1 MWVSRNRNNSI
12 ACSGIVN
19 KLAKLQLEIPHKI
32 YSVPSEVN
40 YLADIFLRAFH
51 TSRFL
56 DKSVFSLSKVQANKI
71 PPLTDPFVL
80 EEEVLYQYFAQPL
93 RAEKNDN
100 YPRRRPKIST
110 PKPIKKLYKLF
121 QDCTPEQKY
130 LLALRRLHGE
140 DDNISSESPQKTELE
155 NSAIRVIEEKDKPLF
170 RNFCRRVISDAV
182 EEEMQRIN
190 KNLSTVDPDLSKRL
204 EAALY
209 DNFSKDLR
217 GNLISAMEK
226 DFLEQE
232 EILNCTP
239 VQTYKVPS

>member
-1 MWVSRNRNNSI
+1 MSRNRDNSI

-32 YSVPSEVN
+32 YSVPSEVY
-40 YLADIFLRAFH
+40 YLADIFSRAFH

-80 EEEVLYQYFAQPL
+80 EEEVFYQYFAQPL

-121 QDCTPEQKY
+121 QNCTPEQKY
-130 LLALRRLHGE
+130 LSALRRLHGE
-140 DDNISSESPQKTELE
+140 DDNISSESPRKTELE
-155 NSAIRVIEEKDKPLF
+155 I
-170 RNFCRRVISDAV
+170 
-182 EEEMQRIN
+182 
-190 KNLSTVDPDLSKRL
+190 
-204 EAALY
+204 
-209 DNFSKDLR
+209 
-217 GNLISAMEK
+217 
-226 DFLEQE
+226 
-232 EILNCTP
+232 
-239 VQTYKVPS
+239 